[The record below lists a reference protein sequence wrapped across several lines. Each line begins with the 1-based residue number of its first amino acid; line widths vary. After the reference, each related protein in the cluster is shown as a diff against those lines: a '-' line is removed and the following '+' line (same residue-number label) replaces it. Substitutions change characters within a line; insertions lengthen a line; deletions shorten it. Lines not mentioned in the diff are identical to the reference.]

1 MADYSFIAG
10 IAANRQPYNVLPT
23 FTHLDLGPGS
33 KTMRLNH
40 WPDNA
45 PDDVNFIDV
54 FGPLADA
61 RVDLQVVRNTV
72 ERVDG
77 VKDPGLPFSFAM
89 FASGVQGEPYA
100 IHKGLRIPYRY
111 AIPVTDSDPNDGT
124 AHSDI
129 FILWTG
135 HGGYP

>member
-10 IAANRQPYNVLPT
+10 LAANRQPYNILPM
-23 FTHLDLGPGS
+23 FTHLDLGPGTS
-33 KTMRLNH
+33 TIRPNH
-40 WPDNA
+40 WPNNA
-45 PDDVNFIDV
+45 PDDVKYIDV
-54 FGPLADA
+54 FGPLAEA
-61 RVDLQVVRNTV
+61 QVDLHVVNNIV

-77 VKDPGLPFSFAM
+77 VKDAGFPLSFALN
-89 FASGVQGEPYA
+89 ASSVQGKPYI

-111 AIPVTDSDPNDGT
+111 AIPVSQSTPEDGT
-124 AHSDI
+124 AHSEI